1 MLVNNVRLRFVALQ
15 LNDRM
20 YCSRRSSAVGCYSQV
35 QMSPQLQ
42 PLANKIALVTGSNTG
57 IGRATAR
64 ELTRLGARV
73 FLACRSEEAT
83 RPVLAEIEAGLGPGR
98 AVFLPLDLGDF
109 DSVRSCAARFLAL
122 DLPLHLLINNAGL
135 VGRRGLTAS
144 GFELAFGVNHVGH
157 FLLTDLLL
165 PRIRA
170 STPARVV
177 TVASQTH
184 ARAKAIDFAAVRRR
198 TAGLLG
204 TSEYAVSK
212 LANVLFSAELGR
224 RLVGTGVTTYA
235 LHPGVV
241 ASDVWRSSFPA
252 PVRWLVKRFMLTPE
266 QGAKTT
272 VHCATDPGL
281 ARETGLYYDD
291 CRIQPVSSAAQDL
304 DLARSLWQ
312 RTERWI
318 EEG

>member
-1 MLVNNVRLRFVALQ
+1 
-15 LNDRM
+15 
-20 YCSRRSSAVGCYSQV
+20 
-35 QMSPQLQ
+35 MSPQLQ
-42 PLANKIALVTGSNTG
+42 PLANKVALVTGSNTG
-57 IGRATAR
+57 IGRATAL
-64 ELTRLGARV
+64 ELARQGARV
-73 FLACRSEEAT
+73 FLACRSEDAT
-83 RPVLAEIEAGLGPGR
+83 RPVLAEIEAGLGSGR
-98 AVFLPLDLGDF
+98 AVFLPLDLADF

-165 PRIRA
+165 ARIRVSA
-170 STPARVV
+170 PARIV

-184 ARAKAIDFAAVRRR
+184 ARAKSIDFAAVRRP
-198 TAGLLG
+198 TAGFVG

-235 LHPGVV
+235 VHPGVV
-241 ASDVWRSSFPA
+241 ASDVWRSTFPA
-252 PVRWLVKRFMLTPE
+252 PIRWLLKHFMATPE
-266 QGAKTT
+266 QGAQTT
-272 VHCATDPGL
+272 LHCATDPGA

-318 EEG
+318 EEGREEGGGG